1 MNYNKIGE
9 YIANKRKEKNL
20 TQQELADEI
29 HVSVKAISKWECGKG
44 IPEISN
50 LQTLAKELDVSI
62 IDILNG
68 KDSKQEEVVV
78 EYVKEGNKK
87 SKIKVLFLS
96 CLIVLLVILFALGL
110 YFINNYNKIYAYRL
124 SGESEHFSYDSGFVL
139 TSNYANI
146 ISTGNLKILNKEF
159 GEKMEL
165 LSIDIMHN
173 DKIVIGSN
181 ELLRRTFLNIE
192 NNGYNDLLKEN
203 VNKDSKWI
211 VKINY
216 AYEKEIRQEEIEL
229 KQELVFKNNKVIN
242 VKEEPVSDEKIEE
255 EITATDLS
263 YGIPLRDY
271 LINEKDFIEAE
282 DTVGY
287 VYKIENGNTNYK
299 KRNTIVFPFVGRY
312 SSTYL
317 MDKYAIHMHNYIID
331 FPYKRLRPGS
341 AIFIVGE
348 YVDSNDNNKMIN
360 AMSLDETEFG
370 ITYNYEKDTAVC
382 NYKKCPDNIY
392 EISKIVYSDYLEV
405 REKIE
410 ELLAE

>member
-1 MNYNKIGE
+1 MNYKKIGE

-20 TQQELADEI
+20 TQQELADKM

-50 LQTLAKELDVSI
+50 LQILAKNLDVTI

-68 KDSKQEEVVV
+68 KDSKKEDVVV
-78 EYVKEGNKK
+78 EYVNKENKK
-87 SKIKVLFLS
+87 KNKKILFLS
-96 CLIVLLVILFALGL
+96 CLIFLLIILFALGL

-124 SGESEHFSYDSGFVL
+124 SGESEHFSFDSGFVL
-139 TSNYANI
+139 ASNYNNI
-146 ISTGNLKILNKEF
+146 ISTGNLKIKDQEF
-159 GEKMEL
+159 DKKMEL

-173 DKIVIGSN
+173 DRRVIGSN
-181 ELLRRTFLNIE
+181 ELLKKTFLNIE
-192 NNGYNDLLKEN
+192 TSGYNDLLKDKIDE
-203 VNKDSKWI
+203 DSKWI
-211 VKINY
+211 VRINY
-216 AYEKEIRQEEIEL
+216 AYENKVMQEDIEL
-229 KQELVFKNNKVIN
+229 EQELIFKNNKVIN
-242 VKEEPVSDEKIEE
+242 IKEEPVSDEKVEE
-255 EITATDLS
+255 EVTATDLS
-263 YGIPLRDY
+263 YGIPLRNY
-271 LINEKDFIEAE
+271 LINEKGFIEAE

-287 VYKIENGNTNYK
+287 VYKHEGENVNYK

-317 MDKYAIHMHNYIID
+317 MDKYAIHMHAYIID

-341 AIFIVGE
+341 AIFIFGE

-360 AMSLDETEFG
+360 AMSLDKRDFG
-370 ITYNYEKDTAVC
+370 ITYNYEKDTAIC